1 MLQARSVKTEKKTLV
16 TFEYPLSSCWSSPL
30 NFPFKTMIVLMY
42 LSKNL
47 INLFL
52 NEQVWLWPNKA
63 PGIVG
68 SGSYDITIQCG
79 SKDMS
84 LEKYILI
91 LQKI

>member
-1 MLQARSVKTEKKTLV
+1 MRK
-16 TFEYPLSSCWSSPL
+16 
-30 NFPFKTMIVLMY
+30 
-42 LSKNL
+42 
-47 INLFL
+47 
-52 NEQVWLWPNKA
+52 QVWLWPNKA

-91 LQKI
+91 LQKNIGPIAVIMNFYIFSKWNSLFIIILLSKSSLFNLHNAAFM

>member
-1 MLQARSVKTEKKTLV
+1 MDIFQLYK
-16 TFEYPLSSCWSSPL
+16 
-30 NFPFKTMIVLMY
+30 
-42 LSKNL
+42 
-47 INLFL
+47 
-52 NEQVWLWPNKA
+52 QVWLWPNKA

-68 SGSYDITIQCG
+68 SGSYDISIQCG